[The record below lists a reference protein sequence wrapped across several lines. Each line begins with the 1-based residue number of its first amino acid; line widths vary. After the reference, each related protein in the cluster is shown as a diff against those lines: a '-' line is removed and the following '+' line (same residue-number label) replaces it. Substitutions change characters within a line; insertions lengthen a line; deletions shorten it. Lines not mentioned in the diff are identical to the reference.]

1 MAPPSPGHDAF
12 PGAPA
17 ALGYR
22 LPAEWEPHAAT
33 WIAWPH
39 RRATFLGPFAP
50 IPRAYARIVRTLA
63 RHEPVCVI
71 GSGSVL
77 DEASR
82 MVGGAPGVT
91 LVDIPTNDSWIRD
104 TGPVFLLPA
113 TRGAPPAAV
122 AWEWNSWGGKYPPW
136 DADARVARAISRRGG
151 YEVFEPGLV
160 LEGGAIETDG
170 EGTLLV
176 NARCVVTETRN
187 PGVSRDRLE
196 AGLKNFL
203 CVDTVLWT
211 GGDLAGDD
219 TDGHIDQLAR
229 FVRPGVVVAAR
240 QPDRLDPNHDPLS
253 ANLALLETFVDAK
266 GRRLEVIPVD
276 IPSRFGYGGV
286 QLPASHMNFYVGN
299 GFVAVPVFHE
309 ATDRGALEILAA
321 CFPDRVVEPV
331 PVDVLVR
338 GRGGLHCITRDEP
351 LGGAGVA
358 ATARG

>member
-1 MAPPSPGHDAF
+1 MTATPDPDADVKT
-12 PGAPA
+12 PA
-17 ALGYR
+17 ELGYR

-39 RRATFLGPFAP
+39 RRATFLGPFAD
-50 IPRAYARIVRTLA
+50 IPRAYARIVRALA
-63 RHEPVCVI
+63 RHEPVRVI
-71 GSGSVL
+71 GTGAVL
-77 DEASR
+77 DGASS

-104 TGPVFLLPA
+104 TGPVFLVPA
-113 TRGAPPAAV
+113 SGGGGPAAV
-122 AWEWNSWGGKYPPW
+122 TWEWNAWGGKYPPW
-136 DADARVARAISRRGG
+136 DADAQVARAIARRGSSPI
-151 YEVFEPGLV
+151 FEPGLV

-176 NARCVVTETRN
+176 NARCVDTETRN

-196 AGLKNFL
+196 AALKHFL

-240 QPDRLDPNHDPLS
+240 QPDRRDPNHEPLA
-253 ANLALLETFVDAK
+253 ANLALLKSLVDAK

-276 IPSRFGYGGV
+276 IPPRFGYGGV

-309 ATDRGALEILAA
+309 ATDRGALDTLAA
-321 CFPDRVVEPV
+321 CFPDREVEAV
-331 PVDVLVR
+331 PVEAIVR

-351 LGGAGVA
+351 AGGALPTVG
-358 ATARG
+358 G